1 MALQDFSRS
10 LPMLLYRALDAVMPR
25 FRAIFNAHG
34 ITEQQWRVLRVVADE
49 PGIAVSD
56 LAAWTSIAAPSLVG
70 VLDRLERAN
79 LVLRQR
85 DTQDRRTVHIELTE
99 AGRRLQQALVPQV
112 AETYSGLM
120 QSLPPREWVQLVASL
135 EQIAGVSSNGAV
147 KRLHKH
153 QEKRE

>member
-49 PGIAVSD
+49 PGIPVGE
-56 LAAWTSIAAPSLVG
+56 LAQWTSLAPPSLVG
-70 VLDRLERAN
+70 VLDRLERAG
-79 LVLRQR
+79 LVVRQR
-85 DTQDRRTVHIELTE
+85 DANDRRTVRIRMTDT
-99 AGRRLQQALVPQV
+99 GRRLQATLVPQV
-112 AETYSGLM
+112 AETYSRLM
-120 QSLPPREWVQLVASL
+120 QSLPPREWLQLVASL
-135 EQIAGVSSNGAV
+135 ERIADMSADREARRSREN
-147 KRLHKH
+147 

>member
-49 PGIAVSD
+49 PGIAVSE

-79 LVLRQR
+79 LVVRQR
-85 DTQDRRTVHIELTE
+85 DARDRRSVHIDLTD

-112 AETYSGLM
+112 AETYSDLM

-135 EQIAGVSSNGAV
+135 ERIASPSAETPSSRND
-147 KRLHKH
+147 

>member
-85 DTQDRRTVHIELTE
+85 DVKDRRTVHIDLTD
-99 AGRRLQQALVPQV
+99 AGRRLQEALVPQV
-112 AETYSGLM
+112 AETYSELM

-135 EQIAGVSSNGAV
+135 EQIAGADPNGSA
-147 KRLHKH
+147 RRQHRN
-153 QEKRE
+153 QEKRQ